1 MQRRKTL
8 GPVGGGLLL
17 SATRSAWSYLC
28 RCSVYNRG
36 KQVEYSWPHQ
46 RRRLF
51 REREKSTQALTIEES
66 HNDIRSIG
74 RVTPML
80 VS

>member
-17 SATRSAWSYLC
+17 TRPDLLGRIYVVALC
-28 RCSVYNRG
+28 ITEVSRSNTLGRITAG
-36 KQVEYSWPHQ
+36 GYS
-46 RRRLF
+46 
-51 REREKSTQALTIEES
+51 EREKSTQALTIEES